1 MDKEGDIFVKDDTAP
16 PPKVKRKLSEAQ
28 LKALEKG
35 RVKMAEKRA
44 KAKEAEEKVIAKKDT
59 EIVKENQKVQKKSRA
74 NMKKTILI
82 NKQRE
87 EEIKEKINQKRQNKI
102 NEFIDLKYEYM
113 EKCSNHKQY
122 EAFKGIFESIDEE
135 MILDTSRLHKHLT
148 EQANKYSPPKAKEV
162 EKVKIGE
169 RPKVLSIPQSGRI
182 GGIGGIGGN
191 ESEYETDDEES
202 DESRSDSK
210 YKSHPKGEIDEQL
223 KLEVD

>member
-1 MDKEGDIFVKDDTAP
+1 MDKESDIFVKDDTAP

-148 EQANKYSPPKAKEV
+148 EQANKYSPPKPKPKPREV
-162 EKVKIGE
+162 IKIGE
-169 RPKVLSIPQSGRI
+169 
-182 GGIGGIGGN
+182 IGGIGGN

-202 DESRSDSK
+202 DE
-210 YKSHPKGEIDEQL
+210 QL

>member
-1 MDKEGDIFVKDDTAP
+1 MDKEGDIFVKDDTP
-16 PPKVKRKLSEAQ
+16 PPPNAPKGAKQGGEPPRQKKKLSEAQ

-87 EEIKEKINQKRQNKI
+87 EEIKEKINQKRQKKI

-148 EQANKYSPPKAKEV
+148 EQANKYSPPKATPLGAKHSVLRKEATEV

-169 RPKVLSIPQSGRI
+169 I
-182 GGIGGIGGN
+182 GGIGGI

-202 DESRSDSK
+202 DE
-210 YKSHPKGEIDEQL
+210 QL

>member
-1 MDKEGDIFVKDDTAP
+1 MDKEDDIFVKDDTP
-16 PPKVKRKLSEAQ
+16 PPPNAPKGAKQGETPRQKKKLSEAQ

-44 KAKEAEEKVIAKKDT
+44 KAKEAEEKAIAKKDT

-87 EEIKEKINQKRQNKI
+87 EEIKEKINQKRQKKI

-148 EQANKYSPPKAKEV
+148 EQANKYSPPKAKAREV

-169 RPKVLSIPQSGRI
+169 I
-182 GGIGGIGGN
+182 GGIGES

-202 DESRSDSK
+202 DE
-210 YKSHPKGEIDEQL
+210 QL

>member
-1 MDKEGDIFVKDDTAP
+1 MDKEGDIFVKDDTPP
-16 PPKVKRKLSEAQ
+16 PPKQKKKLSEAQ

-44 KAKEAEEKVIAKKDT
+44 KAKEAEEKGIAKKDT

-87 EEIKEKINQKRQNKI
+87 EEIKEKINQKRQKKI

-135 MILDTSRLHKHLT
+135 MILDTTRLHKHLT
-148 EQANKYSPPKAKEV
+148 EQANKYSPPRATPTKV

-169 RPKVLSIPQSGRI
+169 I
-182 GGIGGIGGN
+182 GGIGES

-202 DESRSDSK
+202 DE
-210 YKSHPKGEIDEQL
+210 QL
-223 KLEVD
+223 KLEID

>member
-1 MDKEGDIFVKDDTAP
+1 MDKEGDIFVKDDTPP
-16 PPKVKRKLSEAQ
+16 PPKQKKKLSEAQ

-44 KAKEAEEKVIAKKDT
+44 KAKEAEEKAIAKKDT

-87 EEIKEKINQKRQNKI
+87 EEIKEKINQKRQKKI

-135 MILDTSRLHKHLT
+135 MILDTTRLHKHLT
-148 EQANKYSPPKAKEV
+148 EQANKYSPPRATPTKV

-169 RPKVLSIPQSGRI
+169 RPKVLSIPQSGKI
-182 GGIGGIGGN
+182 GGIGES

-202 DESRSDSK
+202 DE
-210 YKSHPKGEIDEQL
+210 QL
-223 KLEVD
+223 KLEID

>member
-1 MDKEGDIFVKDDTAP
+1 MDKESDIFVKDDTP
-16 PPKVKRKLSEAQ
+16 PPPNAPKGAKQGGEPPRQKKKLSEAQ

-44 KAKEAEEKVIAKKDT
+44 KAKEAEEK
-59 EIVKENQKVQKKSRA
+59 
-74 NMKKTILI
+74 
-82 NKQRE
+82 
-87 EEIKEKINQKRQNKI
+87 INQKRQKKI

>member
-1 MDKEGDIFVKDDTAP
+1 MDKESDIFVKDDTPP
-16 PPKVKRKLSEAQ
+16 PPKQKKKLSEAQ

-148 EQANKYSPPKAKEV
+148 EQANKYSPPKPKPKPREV
-162 EKVKIGE
+162 IKIGE
-169 RPKVLSIPQSGRI
+169 
-182 GGIGGIGGN
+182 IGGIGGN

-202 DESRSDSK
+202 DE
-210 YKSHPKGEIDEQL
+210 QL